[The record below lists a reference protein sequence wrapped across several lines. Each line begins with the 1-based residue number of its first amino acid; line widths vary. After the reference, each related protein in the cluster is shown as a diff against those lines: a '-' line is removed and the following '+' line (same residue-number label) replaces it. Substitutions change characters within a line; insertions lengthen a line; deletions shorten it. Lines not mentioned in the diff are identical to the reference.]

1 MDNDFDPITAF
12 NLPNKGLKIIQL
24 NTRSITNK
32 LDQIRLML
40 PKKSIDI
47 LAITETWLD
56 NSWTDNELVVS
67 GYNLFRRDRETAQG
81 GGIIIYTHNS
91 LSAERRSDL

>member
-1 MDNDFDPITAF
+1 MEDDFDPITAF

-40 PKKSIDI
+40 HKKSVDI
-47 LAITETWLD
+47 LAITET
-56 NSWTDNELVVS
+56 S
-67 GYNLFRRDRETAQG
+67 
-81 GGIIIYTHNS
+81 
-91 LSAERRSDL
+91 